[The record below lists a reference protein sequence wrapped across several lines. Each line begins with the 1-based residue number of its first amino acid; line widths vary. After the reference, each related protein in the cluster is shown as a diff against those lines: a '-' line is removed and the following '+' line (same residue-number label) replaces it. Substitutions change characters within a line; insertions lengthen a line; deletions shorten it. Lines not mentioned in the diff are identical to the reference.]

1 MKKLIIIVSL
11 IFVVGIVVQK
21 LNESNKYKKYGFMK
35 NHPEKNLKIKEIF
48 RRVKLVSLIK

>member
-35 NHPEKNLKIKEIF
+35 NHPEKNMKIKEIF